1 MAELTELL
9 EKEEPKDSGKPIRQT
24 LPLRTGS
31 RRYPPS
37 TTERPSGRKRSL
49 FFYRVGICFLQ
60 DQRLQAKTFC
70 ARTWPPFSDVPYGM
84 YPST

>member
-9 EKEEPKDSGKPIRQT
+9 EKG
-24 LPLRTGS
+24 
-31 RRYPPS
+31 
-37 TTERPSGRKRSL
+37 SL